1 MKTTTCPTVLNEE
14 GTGSI
19 NVNVEEERRL
29 LIDQGVREK
38 PCSC

>member
-1 MKTTTCPTVLNEE
+1 MKTTTCQTVLNEE
-14 GTGSI
+14 RTGSI
-19 NVNVEEERRL
+19 NVNVEEVRRL